1 MSGAQPKS
9 CEHCGI
15 ATNPNR
21 RYVPPSECR
30 QREVHG
36 ELHWLCSDCEREG
49 APLLKT
55 EPVAPSGPAPFQPGS
70 STSRAGAS
78 AVADK
83 TGPQKLQVL
92 GAVAWMGTQG
102 ATRNQVLKI
111 AGITEKAA
119 CGRLK
124 DLVDEGKLY
133 VQGERLEDTG
143 CRQQIY
149 HVSVTAVREVAA

>member
-1 MSGAQPKS
+1 MCAFERKW
-9 CEHCGI
+9 I
-15 ATNPNR
+15 ASTQDITFGGNCYSVCDHHAAHPIADPNR
-21 RYVPPSECR
+21 AEPPTDS
-30 QREVHG
+30 
-36 ELHWLCSDCEREG
+36 
-49 APLLKT
+49 
-55 EPVAPSGPAPFQPGS
+55 APFQKSS
-70 STSRAGAS
+70 STSRAGAE

-92 GAVAWMGTQG
+92 GAVAWMGGQG

-111 AGITEKAA
+111 TGITEKAA

-133 VQGERLEDTG
+133 VEGERLEDTG

-149 HVSVTAVREVAA
+149 HVNSVALREVAA